1 MTSSHARRLLIDLS
15 SVLMGDLARFAR
27 GLVVEPRAQELRF
40 DALFTPSL
48 IDDHVEHYNK
58 EYGGTD
64 RRAIFSIW
72 ALRHFQAVL
81 PPLLSA
87 NIFLDCSPVLEL
99 DRLAFVLAADFTVR
113 DLKIGPDLVDLR
125 GAPGAARFRDLAQ
138 SFVAPLIERISV
150 RTAVTERV
158 LWSNAGT
165 TFEGFLRIIEPA
177 AQDRS
182 GFQEAK
188 ALLRS
193 QTWPDG
199 TVNRLFSPVRYVNGR
214 RIRRI
219 CCMRYLVP
227 DGRLCAI
234 CPLEPNHRA
243 RHRRVD

>member
-1 MTSSHARRLLIDLS
+1 MTSSPARRLLADLG
-15 SVLMGDLARFAR
+15 SVLKGDLARFGR
-27 GLVVEPRAQELRF
+27 GLVVDFRTQELRF
-40 DALFTPSL
+40 DALFSPSL
-48 IDDHVEHYNK
+48 IDDHVEHYNN
-58 EYGGTD
+58 EYGDTD

-99 DRLAFVLAADFTVR
+99 DRLAFVMAADFTVR
-113 DLKIGPDLVDLR
+113 ELRIGPDLVDLR
-125 GAPGAARFRDLAQ
+125 GASGAARFRNLAQ
-138 SFVAPLIERISV
+138 SFLAPLIERISV

-165 TFEGFLRIIEPA
+165 TFEGFLGIVEPA
-177 AQDRS
+177 AKGRS

-188 ALLRS
+188 ALLQS
-193 QTWPDG
+193 PTWPDG
-199 TVNRLFSPVRYVNGR
+199 TVNRLFSPVRYVDGR

-234 CPLEPNHRA
+234 CPLEANHRA
-243 RHRRVD
+243 RHRSV

>member
-1 MTSSHARRLLIDLS
+1 MTSSPARRLLADLG
-15 SVLMGDLARFAR
+15 SVLKGDLARFAR
-27 GLVVEPRAQELRF
+27 GLVVDSRAQELRF
-40 DALFTPSL
+40 DALFTLSL
-48 IDDHVEHYNK
+48 IDDHVEHYNN
-58 EYGGTD
+58 EYGNTD

-99 DRLAFVLAADFTVR
+99 DRLAFIVAADFTVR
-113 DLKIGPDLVDLR
+113 ELKIGPDLVDLR
-125 GAPGAARFRDLAQ
+125 GASGAARFRDLARC
-138 SFVAPLIERISV
+138 FVAPLIERISV
-150 RTAVTERV
+150 RTGVTERV

-165 TFEGFLRIIEPA
+165 TFEGFLRIVEPA
-177 AQDRS
+177 AEGRS

-188 ALLRS
+188 ALL
-193 QTWPDG
+193 QLPTWPDG
-199 TVNRLFSPVRYVNGR
+199 TVNRLFSPVRYLDGR

-234 CPLEPNHRA
+234 CPLEANHRA
-243 RHRRVD
+243 RHRSV